1 MVMANGKE
9 MTAVQFGG
17 IPMESLIGGP
27 LKAVCEA
34 QMKQAEWTAEF
45 IRKTGVENAGEK
57 MVGLAFDK
65 NEPDESGGASER
77 RIRFQLPLLAMAPVP
92 AVTIQEMDVSFDMKM
107 KSSSGRK

>member
-9 MTAVQFGG
+9 MTTVQFGG

-45 IRKTGVENAGEK
+45 IRNRSEK
-57 MVGLAFDK
+57 CRGKEGRVGFRQ
-65 NEPDESGGASER
+65 ESTR
-77 RIRFQLPLLAMAPVP
+77 
-92 AVTIQEMDVSFDMKM
+92 
-107 KSSSGRK
+107 